1 MKKEKQKY
9 EFEAMQSL
17 SLGTS
22 FGTIREE
29 DNVKLNVTVGIKDER
44 DGWFEIYDVE
54 TGGNDWYAE
63 GCLDFNGMELV
74 GYDGC
79 FSLPDVVIDKL
90 KSLGYKDN
98 L

>member
-1 MKKEKQKY
+1 MEKQKY
-9 EFEAMQSL
+9 EFEAIQSL
-17 SLGTS
+17 SLGNS

-29 DNVKLNVTVGIKDER
+29 DNVKLHVTVGIKNEH
-44 DGWFEIYDVE
+44 DGWFEIYDIE
-54 TGGNDWYAE
+54 TGGEDWYAE
-63 GCLDFNGMELV
+63 GCLDFDGMELV

>member
-1 MKKEKQKY
+1 MEVQKY
-9 EFEAMQSL
+9 EFEATQSL
-17 SLGTS
+17 SLGNS
-22 FGTIREE
+22 FGTIRKE
-29 DNVKLNVTVGIKDER
+29 DSVKLQVTVGIKNEHS
-44 DGWFEIYDVE
+44 GWFEIYDIE
-54 TGGNDWYAE
+54 TGGEDWYAE
-63 GCLDFNGMELV
+63 GCLDFDGMDLV